1 MYLSSNINKSLGV
14 FTKKNLKNDN
24 AKQLDFNNK
33 LGKYKSDNLLS
44 VKEFLNERAILILYK
59 VETTNKSNFRK
70 KFLIIIKFTNE

>member
-44 VKEFLNERAILILYK
+44 VKEFLNEYGNIDFIQNRNDEKI
-59 VETTNKSNFRK
+59 
-70 KFLIIIKFTNE
+70 KFLKEFFYYNKIYE